1 MTRLD
6 QHFLRDARLAHRI
19 VRLCPA
25 PDGSTVL
32 EVGPG
37 RGALTR
43 PLLARYRLISVEADP
58 ALAAALPPSPRLA
71 VRAGNIL
78 ALWGSLAFDG
88 IASNLPYSLCE
99 PFWRLLLKRPVPTL
113 VVVSRSFAE
122 KITGQTLLGTLTAA
136 VFTVDRPLEIP
147 PSAFA
152 PPPKTSS
159 AALRLVPHP
168 PPARGTALGAWHDL
182 LYLDRKK
189 LRNAL
194 PLVLRG
200 TKREAKAA
208 MAGLP
213 AKVLE
218 KKVWQLSQTEFE
230 RVDELV
236 HAHLTHQTASHDK

>member
-6 QHFLRDARLAHRI
+6 QHFLRDARLARRI

-25 PDGSTVL
+25 PDGCTVL

-43 PLLARYRLISVEADP
+43 PLLARYRVLAVEADA

-99 PFWRLLLKRPVPTL
+99 PFWRLLLKRPVPAL
-113 VVVSRSFAE
+113 VVVSRSFAD
-122 KITGQTLLGTLTAA
+122 KVTGTTLLGELSAA

-147 PSAFA
+147 PSAFE
-152 PPPKTSS
+152 PPPKTLS
-159 AALRLVPHP
+159 AALRLAPHP
-168 PPARGTALGAWHDL
+168 APARGTPLRAWHDL

-194 PLVLRG
+194 PHVLPG
-200 TKREAKAA
+200 TKRAAKAQLEA
-208 MAGLP
+208 LGEKL
-213 AKVLE
+213 LE
-218 KKVWQLSQTEFE
+218 KKVWQLSQAEFE
-230 RVDELV
+230 RIDELL
-236 HAHLTHQTASHDK
+236 HSSLAHPAASHDK